1 MICIY
6 DALSGDYTGNGLG
19 VLTVLSASVTEQAGG
34 AYEAELV
41 IPVTDDLKWRLPQVG
56 RVLRVPVPA
65 ITTPGLE
72 LAHVTQSTVQKVY
85 RVNTGPWSWLAI
97 FSGPGQ
103 YSTRLDRL
111 HTGEEVIVT
120 GEPIGG
126 GWYPAVSPRGVAGY
140 IAADAYF
147 TFVRDISQAGNAWTE
162 VIPPKP
168 VKDQLFRIYAVEQ
181 NEDGTQ
187 VQVKARHISYD
198 LLYNVVTAYK
208 TETETSAQAVAQG
221 LMAARE
227 DKTIEIRCFCDMTDA
242 IPATDWSQRNLIS
255 CLLDEDVGVVRQAR
269 AMVVRDNYDL
279 YITKAAS
286 TWRGVTIRHAKNLLG
301 ARLTVDDSGVY
312 TRILPVGEDSE
323 GSPVYLPER
332 YLDSTRLSAY
342 PFPRVKLLKVSGA
355 KVGAKKDDGTV
366 KTIEDVQTELREA
379 AQAELDNGVDQPGA
393 DMSVSFVDL
402 AGTDAY
408 PEYAGLQRLHL
419 YDLVRVVHTPRMI
432 DTQAMVVGYTFN
444 VLSRAYDSIELGDAF
459 ATQLSAV
466 SGTQLVGG
474 SISGGKLSLGSVGSG
489 NLRDMAVTAAKIGT
503 AAIQAA
509 HIGNAQIQ
517 RAHIQEAAIGTAQIA
532 DAAITRAKIGEA
544 AIGTAQ
550 IDTAAIDT
558 AQIKDAAITRAKIG
572 EAAIGTAQIE
582 DAAITRAK
590 IDNAAIGAAQI
601 EDAAITRAKIDS
613 AAIGTAQIEDAAIT
627 RAKIA
632 SAAIGAAQIEDACI
646 TDAKIQDA
654 SISMAKIRDLQA
666 QVAQIVAASIRDAH
680 ITTAQIDD
688 LAAAVAKLIHAEVG
702 VGEFTLAEIK
712 NLLAEALVLEQGSAD
727 SMYITNLAVTSANL
741 LSAMQGKLVLR
752 GEDGKYYQV
761 MIGADGTIHTQEVEP
776 SQDEI
781 EAGETESGLGIV
793 DTSANFADLT
803 AQNIKG
809 NEAIF
814 QTILAQSITAG
825 KLTAGEALIASATIP
840 TLYATSI
847 QAIGNSL
854 DLSANESITL
864 MVGGNVQALEG
875 LIHDAQE
882 QLGDIES
889 ALGNKADQETV
900 LRLSTELTQTT
911 QGITAVINRVEAVEG
926 ENAEVGE
933 ILAAYQL
940 TFRIDADGVTIGKSD
955 SGFDV
960 RIDNE
965 KLSFRENGQEIAY
978 VSNSQLFITA
988 AEITQSL
995 TIGNYHFS
1003 RMKDDS
1009 LALLL

>member
-332 YLDSTRLSAY
+332 YLDSARLSAY

-379 AQAELDNGVDQPGA
+379 AQAELDKGVDQPSA
-393 DMSVSFVDL
+393 DMAVSFVDL

-419 YDLVRVVHTPRMI
+419 YDLVRVVHTPRMM
-432 DTQAMVVGYTFN
+432 DTQAMVVGFTYN
-444 VLSRAYDSIELGDAF
+444 VLTGMYDTIELGDAF
-459 ATQLSAV
+459 ATQLDAV

-572 EAAIGTAQIE
+572 NAAIGT
-582 DAAITRAK
+582 
-590 IDNAAIGAAQI
+590 AQI

-627 RAKIA
+627 SAKIA
-632 SAAIGAAQIEDACI
+632 SAAIGAAQIQDACI

-666 QVAQIVAASIRDAH
+666 QVAQIVAASIQDAH

-741 LSAMQGKLVLR
+741 LSAMLGKLVLR

-776 SQDEI
+776 SQGEI
-781 EAGETESGLGIV
+781 ETGETESGLGIV

-814 QTILAQSITAG
+814 QTILAQSMTAG

-854 DLSANESITL
+854 DLSANQSIQLTVKKA
-864 MVGGNVQALEG
+864 VGYRVEVVASSNV
-875 LIHDAQE
+875 
-882 QLGDIES
+882 
-889 ALGNKADQETV
+889 
-900 LRLSTELTQTT
+900 LSTEIPRTVIAARVWQGKDEVTEALPAERFAWTRVSADTVADELWAASHKGVKEIELTTLDVYHAAT
-911 QGITAVINRVEAVEG
+911 YYCH
-926 ENAEVGE
+926 
-933 ILAAYQL
+933 IL
-940 TFRIDADGVTIGKSD
+940 DA
-955 SGFDV
+955 
-960 RIDNE
+960 
-965 KLSFRENGQEIAY
+965 
-978 VSNSQLFITA
+978 
-988 AEITQSL
+988 
-995 TIGNYHFS
+995 
-1003 RMKDDS
+1003 
-1009 LALLL
+1009 

>member
-1 MICIY
+1 
-6 DALSGDYTGNGLG
+6 
-19 VLTVLSASVTEQAGG
+19 VTEQAGG

-72 LAHVTQSTVQKVY
+72 LAHVTQSAIRKVY
-85 RVNTGPWSWLAI
+85 RVDTGPWSWLAV

-332 YLDSTRLSAY
+332 YLDSARLSAY

-379 AQAELDNGVDQPGA
+379 AQAELDKGVDQPSA
-393 DMSVSFVDL
+393 DMAVSFVDL

-419 YDLVRVVHTPRMI
+419 YDLVRVVHTPRMM
-432 DTQAMVVGYTFN
+432 DTQAMVVGFTYN
-444 VLSRAYDSIELGDAF
+444 VLTGMYDTIELGDAF
-459 ATQLSAV
+459 ATQLDAV

-550 IDTAAIDT
+550 IED
-558 AQIKDAAITRAKIG
+558 
-572 EAAIGTAQIE
+572 AAIGTAQIE
-582 DAAITRAK
+582 DAAITSAK
-590 IDNAAIGAAQI
+590 IASAAIGEAQI
-601 EDAAITRAKIDS
+601 EDAAITS
-613 AAIGTAQIEDAAIT
+613 
-627 RAKIA
+627 AKIA

-666 QVAQIVAASIRDAH
+666 QVAQIVAASIQDAH

-741 LSAMQGKLVLR
+741 LSAMLGKLVLR

-776 SQDEI
+776 SQGEI

-814 QTILAQSITAG
+814 QTILAQSMTAG
-825 KLTAGEALIASATIP
+825 KLTAGEAMIASATIP

-854 DLSANESITL
+854 DLSANESISL
-864 MVGGNVQALEG
+864 IVGGNVQALEG
-875 LIHDAQE
+875 LIYDAQE

-900 LRLSTELTQTT
+900 LRLSTELTQTA

-940 TFRIDADGVTIGKSD
+940 TFRMDADGVTIGKSN

-965 KLSFRENGQEIAY
+965 KLSFRETGQEIAY

-995 TIGNYHFS
+995 TIGNYRFS
-1003 RMKDDS
+1003 RMEDGS
-1009 LALLL
+1009 LALLM